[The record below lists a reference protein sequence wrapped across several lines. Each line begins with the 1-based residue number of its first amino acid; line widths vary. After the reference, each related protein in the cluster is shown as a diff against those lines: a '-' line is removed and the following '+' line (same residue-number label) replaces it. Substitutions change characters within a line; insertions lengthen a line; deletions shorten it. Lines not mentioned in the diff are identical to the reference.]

1 MDFKKPAAGQIYDQ
15 WLRREDVDAVA
26 AMCRFFMEDDPVHR
40 TLRKIADK
48 LEELGI
54 PYAIAG
60 GMALGAHHF
69 IRATVDVDIL
79 VDAEGLRIIHENL
92 DGRGFVRPFEGSR

>member
-1 MDFKKPAAGQIYDQ
+1 
-15 WLRREDVDAVA
+15 
-26 AMCRFFMEDDPVHR
+26 MEDDPVHR

-69 IRATVDVDIL
+69 IRATALTWTSSSAPRVCK
-79 VDAEGLRIIHENL
+79 IHDSL
-92 DGRGFVRPFEGSR
+92 DGRGFVPPFAGSRNLRDVDRKSVV